1 MTIPVVLFLLQ
12 RSGGYLAGSKV
23 DWISQHAV
31 FPEYFR
37 ELFYKTGN
45 MFPQFAAET
54 GGGQNIYNYAYY
66 GLCNPLYWISYLL
79 PTVKMTDYIQ
89 VLSLLGEMANG
100 VLCYWWLGRHF
111 EKKYSFFGAL
121 MLMLALPV
129 IYHSSAQIM
138 FVNYMPFLILTFIGY
153 DRYCRT
159 SKYGLMVG
167 SIIMMIL
174 TSFYFA
180 VGGLAAL
187 FLYAMSGWKREQASS
202 FAVLVKCFWHQ
213 FYPVLL
219 GGFLSMFYLVP
230 VYCAM
235 RQGRSGSSS
244 VKLKELLIPDVS
256 LDKFLYSP
264 YGLGLAATAVI
275 AVCTSL
281 FYEKTREKWLGIFL
295 AAAVSFPVFTW
306 ILNGGLYIRDKALI
320 PLIPVIC
327 FIFAGFLQRLGKK
340 ELRGITAAAGYVFA
354 VVMLLLG
361 AVDVTEERYAL
372 YIELAVCGAALLIS
386 LRLWRQAAA
395 LTTVLIML
403 AVGLFQLKTAR
414 DGQVTEQF
422 VEELNHVQ
430 TVQTLKG
437 ILQEDGSL
445 YRMEVRGDSEYN
457 KANQNRVLAAGQNLT
472 TSYSSVNNAFYHSFR
487 SGLGLSK
494 STRNSLMED
503 TVDNPVFLRFMGV
516 KYLVGQAEN
525 TGYEKV
531 EGENAAVYKNE
542 KAAPLFYL
550 TNQTITETQFDKLSW
565 ARQQLA
571 LLENAVAGDT
581 DGEISAE
588 TREVEAEFG
597 ASGDGVLAIDSQKA
611 VTKTIYLN
619 RAAQEGEYLFLSFSI
634 KNIDKH
640 KDVSVTVNGQ
650 KNKLSG
656 SGRVYYNNNEVFH
669 YTCAVPAG
677 TDEITVEF
685 GAGHYEISDIR
696 CWLGSEDEEKN
707 ESLYQNSLDLSR
719 IKSGDGYEGSFES
732 STDGWLIT
740 SVPYDKNFHIYV
752 DGEQVESQMVNKAFL
767 GARLTAGQHDIL
779 IIYEAPGRRMGLW
792 LSIATGV
799 VMLGDCLRKRR
810 KKNESINVKI

>member
-1 MTIPVVLFLLQ
+1 M
-12 RSGGYLAGSKV
+12 
-23 DWISQHAV
+23 
-31 FPEYFR
+31 
-37 ELFYKTGN
+37 FYKTGN
-45 MFPQFAAET
+45 MFPQFAAEL

-111 EKKYSFFGAL
+111 EKKYSFWGAL

-187 FLYAMSGWKREQASS
+187 FLYAMSGWKKEQASS
-202 FAVLVKCFWHQ
+202 FFVFVKCFWHQ

-235 RQGRSGSSS
+235 RQGRSGSSQVS
-244 VKLKELLIPDVS
+244 PKELLVPEVS

-264 YGLGLAATAVI
+264 YGLGLAAMAVI
-275 AVCTSL
+275 AVCTSM

-327 FIFAGFLQRLGKK
+327 FLFAGFLQRLGKK
-340 ELRGITAAAGYVFA
+340 ELRGITVAAGYALA
-354 VVMLLLG
+354 VVVLLLG
-361 AVDVTEERYAL
+361 AVDVTEERYTL

-386 LRLWRQAAA
+386 LRLWRQTAA
-395 LTTVLIML
+395 LTTVLVML
-403 AVGLFQLKTAR
+403 TSALFQLKTAR

-430 TVQTLKG
+430 TVQTLKD
-437 ILQEDGSL
+437 ILQEDSSL

-487 SGLGLSK
+487 SELGLSK

-503 TVDNPVFLRFMGV
+503 TVNNPVFLRFMGV
-516 KYLVGQAEN
+516 KYLIGQADN
-525 TGYEKV
+525 TDYEKT
-531 EGENAAVYKNE
+531 EKGTGTVYMNE

-565 ARQQLA
+565 ARQQLT

-588 TREVEAEFG
+588 IKEVEAELG
-597 ASGDGVLAIDSQKA
+597 ASGDSVLSIDSQKSVA
-611 VTKTIYLN
+611 KTVSLS
-619 RAAQEGEYLFLSFSI
+619 RAAQDGEYLFLSFSI

-685 GAGHYEISDIR
+685 GAGHYEISNIR
-696 CWLGSEDEEKN
+696 CWLGSEDKEKN

-732 STDGWLIT
+732 STGGWLIS
-740 SVPYDKNFHIYV
+740 SVPYDENFHIYV

-767 GARLTAGQHDIL
+767 GVEITAGRHDIR
-779 IIYEAPGRRMGLW
+779 IIYETPGRRLGLW
-792 LSIATGV
+792 LSIATGLV
-799 VMLGDCLRKRR
+799 VVGDCLRKRR
-810 KKNESINVKI
+810 KKNESVNVKI